1 MMDKHYVGLD
11 VSARSVNLCVIDGDG
26 RVVHERKMGV
36 DPEAIA
42 AHLHDLALNL
52 GRVGLEAGMLSQHLY
67 AGLAA
72 AGLPVVCVET
82 RHMKAALA
90 AQLNKTDRHDARGI
104 AQMMR
109 VGLFKPVH
117 VKTPTSQRLRTV
129 LTARQLLR
137 NKLQDVE
144 NEIRGLIRNFGYH
157 LGKVTARDFEPRVRE
172 LLTES
177 DLDIIADP
185 LLTVRRALRQ
195 QFARLDDVLVRL
207 ARDDAIS
214 RRLMTVPGVGPVV
227 ALTFRATVDVP
238 ARFSRSRTVG
248 AHFGLTPR
256 KHQSG
261 EVDRTGRISKW
272 GDAMMRSA
280 LYEAAQVLLTR
291 VKRWSA
297 LKAWAAQIS
306 RRRGHKKAIVALA
319 RRISVILHRI
329 WVDGTEFEWG
339 TPPTAATPRA

>member
-1 MMDKHYVGLD
+1 MSQSYYIGLD
-11 VSARSVNLCVIDGDG
+11 VSARTINLCVVNADGQ
-26 RVVHERKMGV
+26 VAHERKLSSN
-36 DPEAIA
+36 PEEIA
-42 AHLHDLALNL
+42 QHILSLPLPVV
-52 GRVGLEAGMLSQHLY
+52 RVGLEAGMLSQHIYGHLAE
-67 AGLAA
+67 AGI
-72 AGLPVVCVET
+72 PIVCVET
-82 RHMKAALA
+82 RHMKAALS

-172 LLTES
+172 LIAGS
-177 DLDIIADP
+177 DLHIVADT
-185 LLTVRRALRQ
+185 LLLARRSLRE
-195 QFARLDDVLVRL
+195 QFGRLDDLLVRL
-207 ARDDAIS
+207 ARDDTVS
-214 RRLMTVPGVGPVV
+214 RRFMTVPGVGPLV
-227 ALTFRATVDVP
+227 ALIFRATVDVP
-238 ARFSRSRTVG
+238 SRFTRSRTVG

-261 EVDRTGRISKW
+261 EVDRTGRISRW
-272 GDAMMRSA
+272 GDAMTRSA

-291 VKRWSA
+291 VKRWST
-297 LKAWAAQIS
+297 LKAWAAQVS

-319 RRISVILHRI
+319 RRIGVILHRM
-329 WVDGTEFEWG
+329 WVDGTEFDWG
-339 TPPTAATPRA
+339 KRPEAAAPLT

>member
-1 MMDKHYVGLD
+1 MTQKHYAGLD
-11 VSARSVNLCVIDGDG
+11 ISARSVNLCVVDDEG
-26 RVVHERKMGV
+26 RVTCERKMSV
-36 DPEAIA
+36 DPEAIS
-42 AHLHDLALNL
+42 AHLLGLELNL
-52 GRVGLEAGMLSQHLY
+52 VRIGIEAGMLSQHLY

-72 AGLPVVCVET
+72 AGLPVICVET
-82 RHMKAALA
+82 RHMKAALS

-117 VKTPTSQRLRTV
+117 VKTPASQRLRTI

-137 NKLQDVE
+137 NKLQDIE

-172 LLTES
+172 LLGDS
-177 DLDIIADP
+177 DLNLIAGP
-185 LLTVRRALRQ
+185 LLVARRVLRQ
-195 QFARLDDVLVRL
+195 EFGRLDDLLVRL
-207 ARDDAIS
+207 AREDAIS

-238 ARFSRSRTVG
+238 ARFTSSRKVG

-261 EVDRTGRISKW
+261 EVDRSGRISKW

-297 LKAWAAQIS
+297 LKAWAAQVS

-319 RRISVILHRI
+319 RRIGVILHRMWI
-329 WVDGTEFEWG
+329 DGTEFHWG
-339 TPPTAATPRA
+339 SPPATTTAAS

>member
-1 MMDKHYVGLD
+1 MGKHFVGLD
-11 VSARSVNLCVIDGDG
+11 ASARSVNLCVVNVDGQI
-26 RVVHERKMGV
+26 VHERKMPV
-36 DPEAIA
+36 DPGVIA
-42 AHLHDLALNL
+42 THIRSLAL
-52 GRVGLEAGMLSQHLY
+52 GIERIGLEAGMLSQHLY
-67 AGLAA
+67 AGIAA
-72 AGLPVVCVET
+72 AGLPIICVET
-82 RHMKAALA
+82 RHMKAALS

-109 VGLFKPVH
+109 VGLYKPVH

-137 NKLQDVE
+137 AKLLDLE
-144 NEIRGLIRNFGYH
+144 NEIRGFLRNLGYD
-157 LGKVTARDFEPRVRE
+157 LGIVTARDFERRVRE
-172 LLTES
+172 LAGDTE
-177 DLDIIADP
+177 LMVVVDP
-185 LLTVRRALRQ
+185 LLTVRRTLREG
-195 QFARLDDVLVRL
+195 FAELDDLLVQL
-207 ARDDAIS
+207 AREDTVC

-238 ARFSRSRTVG
+238 ARFARSRAVG

-261 EVDRTGRISKW
+261 EVDRMGRISKW
-272 GDAMMRSA
+272 GDAMMRTA

-297 LKAWAAQIS
+297 LKAWAAQVS

-319 RRISVILHRI
+319 RRIGVILHRM
-329 WVDGTEFEWG
+329 WLDGTDFRWG
-339 TPPTAATPRA
+339 AQPAGTAAI